1 MKTCSLCR
9 EELDNSKF
17 ERGHK
22 VCNPCRQSQARLRES
37 KTPDAYFRK
46 LVTKLR
52 YHRVKANI
60 GFNLTA
66 DDCSKIWRKQK
77 GRCAVSG
84 VVMTHHRDGSG
95 HKEFN
100 ASIDRINPV
109 QSYTPSNVQ
118 LVAYRVNI
126 MRHILPLDQF
136 HWWVQNIWEYKN
148 SDA

>member
-9 EELDNSKF
+9 EEQDDSQF
-17 ERGHK
+17 ENKRK
-22 VCNPCRQSQARLRES
+22 VCSSCRRRQTQLRES
-37 KTPDAYFRK
+37 KTPDAYFKK
-46 LVTKLR
+46 LVTQLR
-52 YHRVKANI
+52 YQRGRDNI
-60 GFNLTA
+60 EFNLTS
-66 DDCSKIWRKQK
+66 DDCTKLWHKQK

-100 ASIDRINPV
+100 ARIDRISPD

-136 HWWVQNIWEYKN
+136 HWWVQNIWEHKN
-148 SDA
+148 SGI